1 MGLFESRETK
11 EKKSHFKNLIMLACV
26 DGDFDDNEK
35 DFLINTGIRWGLTR
49 GQVMAVLK
57 NPDAVKFVV
66 PNDPEHR
73 LAQLEDLVVMILADG
88 VIQQVE
94 VDFVQ
99 TLAVK
104 MGFRASDVEKM
115 IVAIIEAV
123 RAQSKPDVKAED
135 FLENG

>member
-1 MGLFESRETK
+1 MGLFDSRETK
-11 EKKSHFKNLIMLACV
+11 EKKSHFKNLVMLACV

-35 DFLINTGIRWGLTR
+35 EFLINTGIRWGLTR
-49 GQVMAVLK
+49 GQVMSVLK
-57 NPDAVKFVV
+57 NPDGVKFVI
-66 PNDPEHR
+66 PNDPEKR

-88 VIQQVE
+88 VIEQVE

-104 MGFRASDVEKM
+104 MGL
-115 IVAIIEAV
+115 IIAIIEAV
-123 RAQSKPDVKAED
+123 RAQNKPDVKAED